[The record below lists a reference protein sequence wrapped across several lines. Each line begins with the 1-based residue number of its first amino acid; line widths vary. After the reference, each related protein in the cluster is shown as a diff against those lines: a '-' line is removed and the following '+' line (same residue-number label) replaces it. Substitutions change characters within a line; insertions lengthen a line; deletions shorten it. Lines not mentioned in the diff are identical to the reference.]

1 MRVLLATTVHH
12 PLDARVGRL
21 IAALVE
27 AGDDVTLAAPFTAFD
42 VTPPPWVAAIDL
54 PRSHGRRRLG
64 ALRAAARTLRGRA
77 PAFDVVI
84 VADPELTLP
93 AARLRHPCVIW
104 DVQEDTAAALTLK
117 PWLPRPLRGPVA
129 AAMRHLERRA
139 ERSMHLV
146 LAEEAYAARFERVHP
161 VVPNS
166 TWVPAEVAPP
176 GPGRVVYVG
185 SVSVARGA
193 LDMIAMSERLG
204 GEVEVHIVG
213 PADAQTESALRR
225 AHSRG
230 LLVWHGFQPNAVAMD
245 LLVGA
250 TAGLSLLHDEANYRH
265 SRPTKIL
272 EYFAR
277 GVPAVSTPLPEAVE
291 LITRSGGGLVVP
303 FADPAAAAEAVLRL
317 HRDAEL
323 RTGMAHAAHTWVREH
338 FDWARD
344 GRRWAGLVA
353 DWGRGGR
360 A

>member
-27 AGDDVTLAAPFTAFD
+27 AGDVVTLAAPFAAFG
-42 VTPPPWVAAIDL
+42 VTPPPGVATIDL

-64 ALRAAARTLRGRA
+64 ALRAAARVLRA
-77 PAFDVVI
+77 SASDFDVVI
-84 VADPELTLP
+84 VADPELTIP

-129 AAMRHLERRA
+129 AAVRHLERRA
-139 ERSMHLV
+139 EGSMHLV
-146 LAEEAYAARFERVHP
+146 LAEEAYASRFERVHP

-166 TWVPAEVAPP
+166 TWVPTEVAPP

-185 SVSVARGA
+185 SVSIARGA
-193 LDMIAMSERLG
+193 LDMIAMAERLG
-204 GEVEVHIVG
+204 GEVMVHIVG
-213 PADAQTESALRR
+213 PADVQTEAALRS
-225 AHSRG
+225 AHDRG

-245 LLVGA
+245 LLSGA
-250 TAGLSLLHDEANYRH
+250 TAGLSLLRDEANYRH

-277 GVPAVSTPLPEAVE
+277 GIPAVSTPLPEAVD
-291 LITRSGGGLVVP
+291 LIERSGGGLVVP
-303 FADPAAAAEAVLRL
+303 FADPVRAAKAVLRL
-317 HRDAEL
+317 HRDPAL
-323 RTGMAHAAHTWVREH
+323 CTGMARAAHTWVREH
-338 FDWARD
+338 FDWQRD
-344 GRRWAGLVA
+344 GRRWAALVSE
-353 DWGRGGR
+353 WGTSGQG
-360 A
+360 